1 MNFFDSDD
9 ENEDIEK
16 NGFYESSPSSN
27 GNSLLWSKKLSEIIL
42 VPVYEQYFLK
52 FLDFLNQYQQKLN
65 EFDSQQIIPKFYY
78 SENATHPYF
87 DVSSTFNY

>member
-27 GNSLLWSKKLSEIIL
+27 GNSLL
-42 VPVYEQYFLK
+42 
-52 FLDFLNQYQQKLN
+52 
-65 EFDSQQIIPKFYY
+65 
-78 SENATHPYF
+78 
-87 DVSSTFNY
+87 